1 MWAHR
6 TRTLEGFIH
15 AEGGALVD
23 GRGEPLI
30 LRGVGLGNWLLPE
43 GYMWKFEHPT
53 TQSPREIEALIVDLI
68 GLDNAADFWQ
78 RFRTTFITEDDI
90 ARIRAEG
97 MNHVRL
103 PINSRVVMDDSG
115 ELIEAGLEPDL
126 DSNPEK
132 FRRCAGFRP
141 PG

>member
-43 GYMWKFEHPT
+43 GYMWKFESPGP
-53 TQSPREIEALIVDLI
+53 QSPHEIEGLIVDL
-68 GLDNAADFWQ
+68 
-78 RFRTTFITEDDI
+78 
-90 ARIRAEG
+90 
-97 MNHVRL
+97 V
-103 PINSRVVMDDSG
+103 
-115 ELIEAGLEPDL
+115 GLE
-126 DSNPEK
+126 S
-132 FRRCAGFRP
+132 AGEF
-141 PG
+141 